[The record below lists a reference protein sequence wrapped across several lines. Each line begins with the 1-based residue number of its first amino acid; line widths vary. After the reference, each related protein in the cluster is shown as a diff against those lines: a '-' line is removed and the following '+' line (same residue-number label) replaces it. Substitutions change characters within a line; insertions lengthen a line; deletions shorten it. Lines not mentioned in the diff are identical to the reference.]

1 MKNYL
6 IIQPQTTLEKLIGS
20 LIEEKVRNVFDN
32 SSNFGDIGP
41 NLVNLIIN
49 IHKIF
54 KWHLMNRAVRNRGK
68 LVDTQS

>member
-20 LIEEKVRNVFDN
+20 LIEDKVRNLFDN
-32 SSNFGDIGP
+32 SNLGDVGP
-41 NLVNLIIN
+41 NLLNLIIN

-54 KWHLMNRAVRNRGK
+54 KWHLLNRAVRNKGK
-68 LVDTQS
+68 QM